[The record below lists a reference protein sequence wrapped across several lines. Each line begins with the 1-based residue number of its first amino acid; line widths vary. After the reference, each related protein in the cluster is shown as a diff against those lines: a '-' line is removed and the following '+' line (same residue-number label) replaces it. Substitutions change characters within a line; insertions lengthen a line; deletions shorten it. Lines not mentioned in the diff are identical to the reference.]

1 MSTTFTRDD
10 IARLGHLARLQLT
23 DEETD
28 RFAAQLARILEYAE
42 QLQQVDTRDVPPTS
56 HAHEAGGDLRDD
68 TPRPSLSREDVLRN
82 APEADPAAGLFKVPR
97 VLG

>member
-56 HAHEAGGDLRDD
+56 HAHEAGGSLRDD